1 MTTYAE
7 LILQQA
13 RNILPF
19 QKAEL
24 EADLLQLQCDLD
36 ALKLKKERAVL
47 HNQACSIGFAD
58 GKRTEEELLESIK
71 MVEHLTV
78 GYAFLEEQFNRHKR
92 MVEAFCQNWQ
102 IYKIYDIN
110 NE

>member
-1 MTTYAE
+1 M
-7 LILQQA
+7 A
-13 RNILPF
+13 RNMLPV

-24 EADLLQLQCDLD
+24 WANVLQLQSDLR
-36 ALKLKKERAVL
+36 ALELTRERAVK
-47 HNQACSIGFAD
+47 HNRACSVGFAY
-58 GKRTEEELLESIK
+58 GKRTEEELQESIN
-71 MVEHLTV
+71 MVEHYTV
-78 GYAFLEEQFNRHKR
+78 AYAFLEEQFNRHKR